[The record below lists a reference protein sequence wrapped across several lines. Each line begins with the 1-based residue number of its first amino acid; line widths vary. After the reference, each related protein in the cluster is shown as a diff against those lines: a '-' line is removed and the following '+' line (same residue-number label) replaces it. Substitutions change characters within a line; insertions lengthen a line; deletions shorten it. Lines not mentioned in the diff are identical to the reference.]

1 MLNSLFATNIYW
13 HTATKFD
20 SHRVAANTPENLHV
34 SKVLATDYASPRTTS
49 QQDCRCILTH
59 LDLAALSDYIHTHV
73 DAYYPSSE
81 PSIKLTRSWFNVCNT
96 GDGQIWHSHARAIVS
111 GTLYITVPDGSIEF
125 RSPNPYTRNQEWP
138 YAPTAIRTPS
148 PGDVVLWPS
157 WLEHRVHANTSPSER
172 ISLSFDFA

>member
-1 MLNSLFATNIYW
+1 MYATQVMDRYG
-13 HTATKFD
+13 T
-20 SHRVAANTPENLHV
+20 V
-34 SKVLATDYASPRTTS
+34 
-49 QQDCRCILTH
+49 TH
-59 LDLAALSDYIHTHV
+59 
-73 DAYYPSSE
+73 E
-81 PSIKLTRSWFNVCNT
+81 QSI
-96 GDGQIWHSHARAIVS
+96 S
-111 GTLYITVPDGSIEF
+111 GTLYITVPDGGIEF

>member
-1 MLNSLFATNIYW
+1 MLNSLFATDIYW

-20 SHRVAANTPENLHV
+20 SHRVTANTPKDLHV
-34 SKVLATDYASPRTTS
+34 SNSDVDHPHRVSTS
-49 QQDCRCILTH
+49 MQSHKCILTH

-73 DAYYPSSE
+73 DAFYPSSE

-96 GDGQIWHSHARAIVS
+96 GDGQIWHSHARATIS

-125 RSPNPYTRNQEWP
+125 RSPNPYTRHQEWP